1 MVDLSAAAQE
11 EQVIADPPIGSQTA
25 PPATPGQ
32 GTNSEAVIAGRES
45 QPVAILLTGPP
56 NSAVATLRPV
66 PAVNPH
72 PGAQVAVSQPD
83 LLVVASI
90 LSGPLE
96 GKAAIID
103 PQDACHLGE
112 PDCNVSSPIPPSS
125 NRPLAH
131 QLSMEPEDEGSAV
144 IYIS

>member
-11 EQVIADPPIGSQTA
+11 EHDIAAPPLGSQLA

-32 GTNSEAVIAGRES
+32 GTNSEAVILGRES

-72 PGAQVAVSQPD
+72 SGAQVAVSQPA
-83 LLVVASI
+83 LLVVASP
-90 LSGPLE
+90 LCGLE

-103 PQDACHLGE
+103 PPDACHSGE

-125 NRPLAH
+125 NRLLAH
-131 QLSMEPEDEGSAV
+131 QLSMEPGDEGSAV
-144 IYIS
+144 IHIS